1 MNKVSLDNITK
12 LQKMNPA
19 KAYCWLLNFYKEAF
33 EEGLREGEKEFDDAV
48 ILTEEEAKIYFPEEA
63 VEELLSQR

>member
-1 MNKVSLDNITK
+1 MNKVSLDYVTK

-48 ILTEEEAKIYFPEEA
+48 ILTEDEAKAFFSNEA
-63 VEELLSQR
+63 VEELLSQQ

>member
-1 MNKVSLDNITK
+1 MNKVSLDHIIA

-19 KAYCWLLNFYKEAF
+19 KAYYWLLNFYKEAY

-48 ILTEEEAKIYFPEEA
+48 ILTEDEAKTFFSTEA
-63 VEELLSQR
+63 VEELLSRR